1 MAQQLSFS
9 YDTPQQKVLSL
20 CIPTYN
26 RALCLKEQ
34 FKRLLNIKP
43 EDLNRLE
50 IIISD
55 NCSTDGTEQ
64 IANTYKSKLDFI
76 YLRNSENLGADRNFM
91 QCFQKATGKY
101 VWLLG
106 DDDYLQTAH
115 LHQLLNHLEAED
127 YGLVHLS
134 LKRRDKMTF
143 HPYEDQDEFLNKINV
158 IMTYMSSNIDRT
170 EYIRNIKWEKYFDTH
185 LIQVPAH
192 LQATLRGEKN
202 LIVNLP
208 FFDSGVELQNNGG
221 YNVFE
226 VFVKNL
232 VRIFEEFEDHGIS
245 MNSLLLLKNKISD
258 FIFPYFFNYVV
269 LKKPNHF
276 KLDGAWNIMKDEL
289 GIFRIVWSAIRFLF
303 SYKMISHWV
312 KKIFHPVIK
321 ILTFIITNFFA
332 LIWPKSFAHQWK
344 RFRTRVI
351 SNRFRYQLK
360 STGKKCNVEGIEF
373 LSGGKYISIGNGF
386 SSLAG
391 LRLECIKRPEN
402 IPELIIGNDVTFN
415 SRVHIGVIQK
425 VSIGNHVLVGS
436 NVLITD
442 HSHGK
447 TTPEELALPP
457 RSRELYSKGPVI
469 IEDNVWIGENACIL
483 PGVKIGKGAV
493 IGAGAVV
500 TKDVPPMTVV
510 GGNPATPLKH

>member
-9 YDTPQQKVLSL
+9 YDTPQKKVLSL

-26 RALCLKEQ
+26 RAKCLKEQ
-34 FKRLLNIKP
+34 FKRLLTIRE
-43 EDLNRLE
+43 EDMNRLE

-55 NCSTDGTEQ
+55 NHSTDETLQVARDFQE
-64 IANTYKSKLDFI
+64 KLDFI
-76 YLRNSENLGADRNFM
+76 YLRNEENVGADRNFM
-91 QCFQKATGKY
+91 QCFQKATAKY

-115 LHQLLNHLEAED
+115 LHELLNHLETEN

-134 LKRRDKMTF
+134 LKHKDKLVF

-158 IMTYMSSNIDRT
+158 IITYMSSNIDRT
-170 EYIRNIKWEKYFDTH
+170 EYIRNINWENYFDTH

-192 LQATLRGEKN
+192 LQATLKSDKN

-221 YNVFE
+221 YNIFE

-245 MNSLLLLKNKISD
+245 MNSLLLLKNRISD

-269 LKKPNHF
+269 LKKPNNF
-276 KLDGAWNIMKDEL
+276 RLDGAWDIMKEEL
-289 GIFRIVWSAIRFLF
+289 GIFRIVWSAIRFFF
-303 SYKMISHWV
+303 SYKMISHWI
-312 KKIFHPVIK
+312 KKICRPVIK
-321 ILTFIITNFFA
+321 VLTYIITNFFVF
-332 LIWPKSFAHQWK
+332 IWPAILAHQWK
-344 RFRTRVI
+344 KFRTRVI
-351 SNRFRYQLK
+351 SNRFRYQL
-360 STGKKCNVEGIEF
+360 GKVGRKCYVEGIDF
-373 LSGGKYISIGNGF
+373 LAGGKYITIGDGF
-386 SSLAG
+386 SSLKG
-391 LRLECIKRPEN
+391 LRLECIKLPDST
-402 IPELIIGNDVTFN
+402 PELIIGNNVTLN
-415 SRVHIGVIQK
+415 ARVHIGVTGKIH
-425 VSIGNHVLVGS
+425 IGNHVLVGS

-447 TTPEELALPP
+447 TTREDLAIPP
-457 RSRELYSKGPVI
+457 RSRQVFFKGPVI
-469 IEDNVWIGENACIL
+469 IEDNVWIGENTCIL

-500 TKDVPPMTVV
+500 THDVSPRTVV
-510 GGNPATPLKH
+510 AGNPAKPIN